1 MKGLKLNWIYFF
13 NEGRWPPIFPP
24 PAIVVHLVA
33 RLNQFFSKCFPR
45 GIPSIFHFIR
55 HQQVSLESRQLLCAN
70 DLIQQRT
77 SPFVVVE
84 LCQEADDGEACQGG
98 DYRILIPVESENAK
112 KLFFSN
118 QFRPNCHTLI
128 LPTSLL
134 RRKSHLV
141 KNT

>member
-1 MKGLKLNWIYFF
+1 MKGDSH
-13 NEGRWPPIFPP
+13 PSSPP

-112 KLFFSN
+112 NCFFQISFV
-118 QFRPNCHTLI
+118 QIVI
-128 LPTSLL
+128 LSFYRLL
-134 RRKSHLV
+134 YCDGRAIWSRIPK
-141 KNT
+141 

>member
-1 MKGLKLNWIYFF
+1 MATHL
-13 NEGRWPPIFPP
+13 PPP

-112 KLFFSN
+112 KLFFFKSVSSKLSYSHFTDFFIATEEPFGQEYLSN
-118 QFRPNCHTLI
+118 
-128 LPTSLL
+128 
-134 RRKSHLV
+134 
-141 KNT
+141 